1 MKKQKNK
8 KANLIIRSNNINQN
22 QNNNKPIYY
31 LNLNNKIKKVMISSS
46 NYKKNNMNNKQK
58 S

>member
-1 MKKQKNK
+1 MKKQRNK

-31 LNLNNKIKKVMISSS
+31 LNLNSKIKKVMINSF